1 MNDETDKLSE
11 QEIDQFVA
19 QALKAREV
27 WALQYPD
34 GGFAICPSNDFDEV
48 DVYVV
53 WSNEADAKACCE
65 DDWKNL
71 VPVAIDLDEFVEDWL
86 PGMYEDGLLVGPD
99 WDSELAGPE
108 IAALE
113 LAKRF
118 GGGVN

>member
-19 QALKAREV
+19 LALKTREV

-34 GGFAICPSNDFDEV
+34 GGFAICPSNDFDEI

-65 DDWKNL
+65 DDWKSL